1 MCRQSDT
8 SKKRI
13 TLMGLIAIKHHFHQI
28 EHDKIRGPLF
38 TIGSPDLVVFIKM
51 FYRKAI
57 ISQYLKNYNI
67 FLYSGG
73 SFPLPP
79 FLRCIRF

>member
-1 MCRQSDT
+1 MCRKSDT

-13 TLMGLIAIKHHFHQI
+13 TLMGLIAIKHHFYQI

-38 TIGSPDLVVFIKM
+38 TIGSPASVVFIKM

-57 ISQYLKNYNI
+57 ISQSKVKYNT
-67 FLYSGG
+67 FLM
-73 SFPLPP
+73 
-79 FLRCIRF
+79 LR